1 MQVFK
6 FIQIRGQYQQN
17 IYEKKK
23 TSAAEILT
31 VKQLASY
38 LQMDEHTIYR
48 LAKSGKIP
56 AMKIGPEWRFKKAL
70 IDKWIE
76 DKCLENIN
84 RKED

>member
-1 MQVFK
+1 MK
-6 FIQIRGQYQQN
+6 R
-17 IYEKKK
+17 KLKD
-23 TSAAEILT
+23 SPEILT

-56 AMKIGPEWRFKKAL
+56 AMKIGAEWRFKKTL

-76 DKCLENIN
+76 DKCLENVEKQ
-84 RKED
+84 KE

>member
-1 MQVFK
+1 M
-6 FIQIRGQYQQN
+6 
-17 IYEKKK
+17 KKK
-23 TSAAEILT
+23 VKDSPEILT

-56 AMKIGPEWRFKKAL
+56 AIKIGAKLRFKKDL

-76 DKCLENIN
+76 EKSISNIK
-84 RKED
+84 KETK